1 MLNLRSIYYYFLA
14 LKISSLKFCKKIYF
28 KTNFYKKS
36 LVSITP
42 KQFYFY
48 PNTFLLSS
56 ITNNENF
63 SFNLSDIDPYTLW
76 IKQNSKKEEESLHNF
91 LWLNLINRK
100 NDAVIIQKIIIQ
112 WINKNNT
119 YKKTTWSSS
128 IASKRIIS
136 WILNANIILNNDDKN
151 FKEIFFQSII
161 IQINHLKK
169 NFKFENSD
177 SKKLEILTAILLSGL
192 VFKEYFENFNFSL
205 KELKKIIENF
215 FDNEG
220 FPKNRN
226 PNDLIKFSK
235 YLILIKECSKDA
247 QQYIPD
253 YLEEIIDKNLSCL
266 TTILN
271 PLNQMPLFNGATEIK
286 MDKYLN
292 YIERLNYSCKKNKN
306 LVGKI
311 QILKNQKSIVFFD
324 VGEPP
329 KKSFSEAYQLG
340 PLSFEY
346 FFNNQKIITNCGY
359 GKQISKKAKLV
370 SRLTSAQSTL
380 CLNDTSVTKL
390 ERNKIIN
397 RTFGA
402 FIKNS
407 FNVFDINFSK
417 DDLHLIASASHN
429 AYEKKFGYIH
439 KRSLSISKKSSELKG
454 TDFLIKKGNPSPKV
468 NYHIRFH
475 LYPGIS
481 ATETISG
488 NSILIQIDKNKS
500 LIFSSPNQKISLEKS
515 IFLGRNQILNN
526 FCITINGNLSDK
538 SQTIDWEIK
547 KNN

>member
-1 MLNLRSIYYYFLA
+1 MLNLKSVYYYFLA
-14 LKISSLKFCKKIYF
+14 IKISSLKFLKKIYF
-28 KTNFYKKS
+28 KTNFYKRS
-36 LVSITP
+36 LVSLTP
-42 KQFYFY
+42 RQFYFY

-56 ITNNENF
+56 ITNSENF

-76 IKQNSKKEEESLHNF
+76 IKQNSIREEESLHNF
-91 LWLNLINRK
+91 LWLNLISRK
-100 NDAVIIQKIIIQ
+100 NDAAIIQKIITQ
-112 WINKNNT
+112 WIYKNSS
-119 YKKTTWSSS
+119 YKKTVWNSS
-128 IASKRIIS
+128 ITSKRIIS
-136 WILNANIILNNDDKN
+136 WILNAEIILNSTNKN
-151 FKEIFFQSII
+151 FKEIFFQSIV

-177 SKKLEILTAILLSGL
+177 SKKIELLTAILLSGL
-192 VFKEYFENFNFSL
+192 VFKEYFDNFNFSL

-215 FDNEG
+215 FDKDG

-247 QQYIPD
+247 QQYVPD

-266 TTILN
+266 ITIKT
-271 PLNQMPLFNGATEIK
+271 PINQMPLFNGATEIK

-292 YIERLNYSCKKNKN
+292 YIERLNYNCKKNKN
-306 LVGKI
+306 LVGQI
-311 QILKNQKSIVFFD
+311 QILKNQKSSVFFD
-324 VGEPP
+324 IGGPP
-329 KKSFSEAYQLG
+329 KKKFSGAYQLG

-407 FNVFDINFSK
+407 FNVFDINFNN
-417 DDLHLIASASHN
+417 DDLNLIASASHN

-439 KRSLSISKKSSELKG
+439 KRFLSISKKSSELKG
-454 TDFLIKKGNPSPKV
+454 SDFLIKKRNISSNV

-475 LYPGIS
+475 LYPGIY
-481 ATETISG
+481 ATETIGG

-515 IFLGRNQILNN
+515 IFLGRNEILNN
-526 FCITINGNLSDK
+526 LCITISGILMNKDK
-538 SQTIDWEIK
+538 EINWEIK
-547 KNN
+547 KNI

>member
-119 YKKTTWSSS
+119 YKKTIWNSS
-128 IASKRIIS
+128 ITSKRIIS
-136 WILNANIILNNDDKN
+136 WILNANIILNNADKN

-266 TTILN
+266 TSILN
-271 PLNQMPLFNGATEIK
+271 PLKQMPLFNGATEIK
-286 MDKYLN
+286 IDKYLN
-292 YIERLNYSCKKNKN
+292 YIERLNYNCKKNKN

-329 KKSFSEAYQLG
+329 KKNFSEAYQLG

-417 DDLHLIASASHN
+417 DDFHLIASASHN

-439 KRSLSISKKSSELKG
+439 KRSLSILKKNSELKG
-454 TDFLIKKGNPSPKV
+454 SDFLIKKGSTSPKV

-481 ATETISG
+481 ATETIGG

>member
-1 MLNLRSIYYYFLA
+1 M
-14 LKISSLKFCKKIYF
+14 
-28 KTNFYKKS
+28 
-36 LVSITP
+36 
-42 KQFYFY
+42 
-48 PNTFLLSS
+48 
-56 ITNNENF
+56 
-63 SFNLSDIDPYTLW
+63 
-76 IKQNSKKEEESLHNF
+76 
-91 LWLNLINRK
+91 
-100 NDAVIIQKIIIQ
+100 
-112 WINKNNT
+112 
-119 YKKTTWSSS
+119 
-128 IASKRIIS
+128 
-136 WILNANIILNNDDKN
+136 
-151 FKEIFFQSII
+151 
-161 IQINHLKK
+161 
-169 NFKFENSD
+169 
-177 SKKLEILTAILLSGL
+177 
-192 VFKEYFENFNFSL
+192 
-205 KELKKIIENF
+205 
-215 FDNEG
+215 
-220 FPKNRN
+220 
-226 PNDLIKFSK
+226 
-235 YLILIKECSKDA
+235 
-247 QQYIPD
+247 
-253 YLEEIIDKNLSCL
+253 
-266 TTILN
+266 
-271 PLNQMPLFNGATEIK
+271 
-286 MDKYLN
+286 
-292 YIERLNYSCKKNKN
+292 NYSCKKNKN

-311 QILKNQKSIVFFD
+311 QILKNQKSIIFFD
-324 VGEPP
+324 VGGPP
-329 KKSFSEAYQLG
+329 KKNFSNAYQLG

-439 KRSLSISKKSSELKG
+439 KRSLSISKKNSELKG
-454 TDFLIKKGNPSPKV
+454 TDFLIKKGNTSPKV

-481 ATETISG
+481 ATETIGG

-526 FCITINGNLSDK
+526 FCITINGNLSNK
-538 SQTIDWEIK
+538 SETIDWEIK